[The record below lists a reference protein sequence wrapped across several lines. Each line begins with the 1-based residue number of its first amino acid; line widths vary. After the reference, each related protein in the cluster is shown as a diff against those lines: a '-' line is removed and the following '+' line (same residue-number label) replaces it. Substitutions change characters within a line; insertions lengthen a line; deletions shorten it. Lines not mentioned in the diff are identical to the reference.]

1 MNTMKSLFLLF
12 GIILFFVNSKAQ
24 LKVNAGNDT
33 ILCCCAFND
42 ENELITLGG
51 NPVASGGIEPYTYT
65 WSGKQLVDT
74 LFNIWIYASDILDDT
89 TKGNPVFQK
98 GYAPEKWFTYYL
110 MVEDAT
116 GDIQYDS
123 VKIILSIFWIQA
135 IYMLPDTIYR
145 GDSVP
150 LIGDPYFVN
159 NFPPF
164 EYTIS
169 PSHGLSDTTD
179 IYGWAKPDTS
189 ITYYLQAV
197 NSVGC
202 ISPKIEYWHIEVV
215 DTTTYSNNE
224 VGNAEAQCYF
234 SNGILIIHVPSF
246 KNSPFQLT
254 VTTVDGRII
263 HSGKYNSHPLRLPDL
278 GLKPRQLYLVSIRN
292 ERKKS
297 VCKLF
302 F

>member
-1 MNTMKSLFLLF
+1 MKLFFLLS
-12 GIILFFVNSKAQ
+12 GLILLNYSTSAQ

-33 ILCCCAFND
+33 ILCCCTFND

-51 NPVASGGIEPYTYT
+51 TPVASGGIEPYTYT

-74 LFNIWIYASDILDDT
+74 LFNIWIYASDILDDST
-89 TKGNPVFQK
+89 QSNPSFIR
-98 GYAPEKWFTYYL
+98 ANTPEYWFTFHL
-110 MVEDAT
+110 KVEDANSN
-116 GDIQYDS
+116 IQYDS
-123 VKIILSIFWIQA
+123 VNIIQSVFGIHP

-202 ISPKIEYWHIEVV
+202 ISPKIKYWHIEVV

-224 VGNAEAQCYF
+224 VGNADAQCYF

-246 KNSPFQLT
+246 KNSPFQLK

-263 HSGKYNSHPLRLPDL
+263 HSGKYNNHPLRLPDL
-278 GLKPRQLYLVSIRN
+278 GLKPGQLYLVSITN
-292 ERKKS
+292 GRKKS

-302 F
+302 Y

>member
-1 MNTMKSLFLLF
+1 MKKIVIFA
-12 GIILFFVNSKAQ
+12 ILGLIALNANAQ

-51 NPVASGGIEPYTYT
+51 NPVASGGIEPYKYT
-65 WSGKQLVDT
+65 WSGKLLIDPHDT
-74 LFNIWIYASDILDDT
+74 TWIYASDILDDT

-98 GYAPEKWFTYYL
+98 GYAPEEWFTFYL

-123 VKIILSIFWIQA
+123 VKIILSVFGIQL

-224 VGNAEAQCYF
+224 VGNTEAQCYF
-234 SNGILIIHVPSF
+234 SHGILIIHVPSF

-263 HSGKYNSHPLRLPDL
+263 HSGKYNNHPLRLPDL
-278 GLKPRQLYLVSIRN
+278 GLKPGQLYLVFIRN
-292 ERKKS
+292 GRKKS

-302 F
+302 Y